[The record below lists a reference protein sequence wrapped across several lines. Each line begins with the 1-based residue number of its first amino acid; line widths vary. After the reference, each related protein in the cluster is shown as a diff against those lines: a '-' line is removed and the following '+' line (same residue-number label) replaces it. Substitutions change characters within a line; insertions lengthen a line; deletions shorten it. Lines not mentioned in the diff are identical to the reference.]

1 MTHWFFTKKNWKG
14 RKDMRR
20 VKAEKEEMPIFLAK
34 NMTAK
39 GLNLHVGDIV
49 RIYKSVCVGD
59 SEKKVGVK
67 SLMTVPIQIL
77 KLYPHHALC
86 RFGLHKE
93 AFTYAEIATSMEIGG
108 NS

>member
-1 MTHWFFTKKNWKG
+1 
-14 RKDMRR
+14 MRR

-59 SEKKVGVK
+59 SKK
-67 SLMTVPIQIL
+67 S
-77 KLYPHHALC
+77 
-86 RFGLHKE
+86 RW
-93 AFTYAEIATSMEIGG
+93 
-108 NS
+108 